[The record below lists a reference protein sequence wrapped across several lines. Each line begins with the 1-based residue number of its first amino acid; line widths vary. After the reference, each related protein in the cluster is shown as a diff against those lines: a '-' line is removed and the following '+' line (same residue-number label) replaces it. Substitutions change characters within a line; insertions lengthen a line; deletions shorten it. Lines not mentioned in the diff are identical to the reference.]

1 MAYGDTTRARSLA
14 GNPSTTN
21 VSNNDVTQAVAY
33 GDSMVDTF
41 TGKSDWTSS
50 DLEYESVQSASE
62 YFASSYV
69 RDRFDD
75 PGDKAKK
82 HYERAMEICRG
93 IRMGTRLIIKSQSYR
108 TYGLNPDATPYRSIS
123 SGNNSVDDSDL
134 S

>member
-21 VSNNDVTQAVAY
+21 VSAGDVTQAVAY

-41 TGKSDWTSS
+41 TGYSSWTSS
-50 DLEYESVQSASE
+50 DGEYESIQTASE

-75 PGDKAKK
+75 PGGKAKT
-82 HYERAMEICRG
+82 HYERAMAICDK
-93 IRMGTRLIIKSQSYR
+93 IRMGSRILIATPDYR
-108 TYGLNPDATPYRSIS
+108 THPLNEDATPYKSM
-123 SGNNSVDDSDL
+123 SGANNSVDDSDL
-134 S
+134 